1 MRITGGTLKGR
12 MIKCPDGII
21 RPAMDKMRESF
32 FAILGGLEGK
42 AFLDLFSGSGIIALE
57 AASRGAE
64 RVVLCEKDKIKI
76 DTLLKNVSLSEKEL
90 NKKIECH
97 FMPVEL
103 FIKRSKGSFDII
115 FCDPPFPYK
124 FHAQLIQSIADKS
137 TAEDGLLKAGG
148 TVLIHRPAEVHMPD
162 TIGSLRGD
170 LTGTLTKTDKRV
182 YGRSII
188 DFYQKMF

>member
-12 MIKCPDGII
+12 MIKGPDGII

-76 DTLLKNVSLSEKEL
+76 DTLLIRDS
-90 NKKIECH
+90 
-97 FMPVEL
+97 
-103 FIKRSKGSFDII
+103 KRK
-115 FCDPPFPYK
+115 
-124 FHAQLIQSIADKS
+124 
-137 TAEDGLLKAGG
+137 
-148 TVLIHRPAEVHMPD
+148 RP
-162 TIGSLRGD
+162 
-170 LTGTLTKTDKRV
+170 
-182 YGRSII
+182 
-188 DFYQKMF
+188 